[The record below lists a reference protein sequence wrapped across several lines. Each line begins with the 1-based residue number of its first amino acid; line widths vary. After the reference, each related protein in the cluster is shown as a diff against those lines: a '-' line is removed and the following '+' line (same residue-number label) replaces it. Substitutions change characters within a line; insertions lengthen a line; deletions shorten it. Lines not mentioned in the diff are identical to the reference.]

1 VYKTGTLFKKDP
13 EFYNSLIVD
22 GSFFNVHG
30 TKEAKPI
37 KDMYQPYFSRAAIQR
52 LEDLIHEKVNRF
64 LNALQGAAESSEAVD
79 LTLGYKCLTAD
90 VVMGYCY
97 QKTFGALDSPGFR
110 FQLIR
115 DLEGLFRTAPFAWY
129 FPRFI
134 NSLSRGLVR
143 LPRSLIEKIL
153 KPFAAIF
160 EIQQVCRVQFRI
172 FLQFW
177 LSFCDRVVKSGS
189 SLCKQNL

>member
-1 VYKTGTLFKKDP
+1 MYKTGTPFKKDP
-13 EFYNSLIVD
+13 EFYNSHIVD
-22 GSFFNVHG
+22 GSFFNVHD

-52 LEDLIHEKVNRF
+52 LEVLIHEKVNKF
-64 LNALQGAAESSEAVD
+64 LSALQGAAESSEAVD

-129 FPRFI
+129 FPRFM
-134 NSLSRGLVR
+134 NSLSRVMVR
-143 LPRSLIEKIL
+143 LPRSLIEKII
-153 KPFAAIF
+153 KPFIATF
-160 EIQQVCRVQFRI
+160 EIQEVSWVQFRI
-172 FLQFW
+172 FLLFS
-177 LSFCDRVVKSGS
+177 LSFCARVVKSES
-189 SLCKQNL
+189 SPFKQNL